1 VYLREALI
9 PGDLVMLGA
18 GGAIPADCVL
28 HDGHLE
34 VDEAALT
41 GESLPVTMT
50 ARQGL
55 TLIHLLHGST

>member
-1 VYLREALI
+1 
-9 PGDLVMLGA
+9 MLGA